1 MDIFYIVFLLKFVI
15 IYSRRISR
23 IPEPWL
29 ERLMSCGGRTVT
41 WSPSMR
47 YLIHQMT
54 RKLKMFLLFPPVLPP
69 ILFPVL
75 LPMLSL
81 GDQPLQG
88 VHSHLGL
95 ALQGGSGTTDLM
107 EKKLRPARV
116 PVLMNR

>member
-88 VHSHLGL
+88 VHPHLGL

-107 EKKLRPARV
+107 EKKLRLAKS
-116 PVLMNR
+116 LFL